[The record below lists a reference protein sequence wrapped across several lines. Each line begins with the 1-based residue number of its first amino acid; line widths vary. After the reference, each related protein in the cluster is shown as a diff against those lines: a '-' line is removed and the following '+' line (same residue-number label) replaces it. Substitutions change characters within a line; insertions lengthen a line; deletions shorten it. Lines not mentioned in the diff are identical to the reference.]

1 MKRIF
6 SVLILL
12 SFILL
17 NFVLSQSK
25 RSLDYSLEFD
35 NSNWSLDSTNG
46 VYYQIGLVYC
56 KNPVNTDYQTMAI
69 YVPQE
74 Y

>member
-17 NFVLSQSK
+17 NFVHSQSK
-25 RSLDYSLEFD
+25 RSLDSLEFD

-56 KNPVNTDYQTMAI
+56 NNPVNTDYQSMAI
-69 YVPQE
+69 YIP
-74 Y
+74 

>member
-17 NFVLSQSK
+17 NFVHSQSK
-25 RSLDYSLEFD
+25 RSLDSLEFD

-46 VYYQIGLVYC
+46 VYYQIG
-56 KNPVNTDYQTMAI
+56 
-69 YVPQE
+69 
-74 Y
+74 